1 MRGLMF
7 LLISKI
13 FNHELDYN
21 CNNDDDDDDD
31 DDDNDKINVWGVI
44 SFLNF
49 QCPNCYL
56 KVW

>member
-21 CNNDDDDDDD
+21 GNNDDDDDNNN
-31 DDDNDKINVWGVI
+31 DNDKINV
-44 SFLNF
+44 
-49 QCPNCYL
+49 
-56 KVW
+56 